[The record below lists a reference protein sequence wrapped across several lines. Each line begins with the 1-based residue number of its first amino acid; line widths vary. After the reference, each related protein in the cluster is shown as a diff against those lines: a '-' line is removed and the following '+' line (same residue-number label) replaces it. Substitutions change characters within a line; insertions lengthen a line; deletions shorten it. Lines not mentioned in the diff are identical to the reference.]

1 MTENKKL
8 TIMELRAKL
17 TTNGRIL
24 VPVQFRKAL
33 GLKPGDELVLQLDQ
47 ESFRVIPLQ
56 QAVAQAQKLVKKYN
70 PEKKSLVSELLN
82 SRQTE
87 AQNE

>member
-56 QAVAQAQKLVKKYN
+56 LAVAQA
-70 PEKKSLVSELLN
+70 
-82 SRQTE
+82 
-87 AQNE
+87 

>member
-8 TIMELRAKL
+8 TIMELRTKL

-56 QAVAQAQKLVKKYN
+56 LAVAQAQKLVKKYN
-70 PEKKSLVSELLN
+70 PEKKSLVSDLLN
-82 SRQTE
+82 SRQAE

>member
-8 TIMELRAKL
+8 TIMELRVKL

-82 SRQTE
+82 SRQAE

>member
-1 MTENKKL
+1 
-8 TIMELRAKL
+8 MELRAKL